1 MPRRRDHA
9 RGHAAAAT
17 REFARYFATG
27 MVRVATCAAELPGA
41 EAFRM
46 ATLTPAE
53 RTGIAGTT
61 GSLEKGKRAD
71 IIVLNGRLDVK
82 RTFVNGVE
90 VSR

>member
-1 MPRRRDHA
+1 
-9 RGHAAAAT
+9 
-17 REFARYFATG
+17 
-27 MVRVATCAAELPGA
+27 
-41 EAFRM
+41 M

-90 VSR
+90 VNR